1 MMRKL
6 FVARILVLVMM
17 LAVVL
22 QGWAD
27 ECRYNFNMDW
37 HYLVGDKS
45 AEEFFSVPAVS
56 RKGAVAVSL
65 PRAFNEDD
73 AFRVSISEHR
83 DTVSWWY
90 KTFELPANVA
100 GKHVFVEFEGAR
112 QAAEVY
118 LNGKYVGLN
127 ENGVMAF
134 GFDLT
139 PYLQKGK
146 NELAVRVDNNWDYRE
161 KATGVKHQWNNRNF
175 NVNYGGLPKNVWLHV
190 KGDVYQTL
198 PLYSNLG
205 TTGIYVYG
213 TDYDVKRHR
222 ATVNVES
229 QVINSS
235 DKATRVKLQ
244 IEVLDAEGKSVARF
258 GGKSQTVAAGDTIVV
273 SAQKRMSNLHFWSWG
288 YGYLYTVK
296 SSLVVDGEMADEVS
310 LRTGFRKTR
319 FGEGKIW
326 LNDRVLQMKGFAQ
339 RSSNEWPS
347 VGVDVPAWLSDYS
360 NDLMVKTNANLVR
373 WMHVTPSK
381 QDIESCDRVGLIQ
394 AMPAGDAEKDCEGR
408 QWSQRVELMRD
419 AIIYNRNNP
428 SIIFYECGN
437 ESISREHMVEMKAV
451 RDLYD
456 PYGGR
461 AIGCREMLDIN
472 DAEYGGEMLYLNKSA
487 KHPMWAM
494 EYCRDE
500 GYRMYWDNWSYPYHR
515 QGAGPFYRKADASA
529 YNQNQ
534 DSLAIEHIARWND
547 YYVLRP
553 GMGKRVS
560 SGGVKIIFSET
571 NTHDRSEF
579 NYRVSGVVDA
589 MRIPKD
595 AFYAHQVMWD
605 GWVDIENPRTYIIG
619 HWNYEEGIVKPVHV
633 VSNCEQVELFLN
645 GKSLGAGERKHTF
658 LFSFDNIPFQRGT
671 LHAVGKDADGN
682 VVSEYTLKSAGAP
695 AALRLKLMQNPTGM
709 KADGSDLA
717 LIEVEVVDKD
727 GQRCPLDNRMIDWT
741 LAGEATWRG
750 GIAKSGD
757 HDNHILDTMLPVE
770 AGVNRVLVRSTMK
783 AGVITL
789 KAEAKG
795 LKPQTIQWET
805 KEVPCTGGLSTYM
818 AGWELPCI
826 LDRGETPSTPSY
838 TDKKFTVDIVKA
850 ESAANDGTEANL
862 FDDNE
867 LSEWRNDG
875 KPETA
880 WVTFELAKPAA
891 IDEVSIKLTGWRQRS
906 YPLEV
911 VAELAEDTEGIG
923 KQGDKVVIWKGF
935 TPKSLG
941 YVSLNI
947 EKPVKALRYTIR
959 QIGRS
964 EDREA
969 FGQIVELAA
978 SQEEKVAKARR
989 VDLSIR
995 EVDFL
1000 VHVK

>member
-1 MMRKL
+1 MKKRTVFK
-6 FVARILVLVMM
+6 FSM
-17 LAVVL
+17 LAVMLVVVSS
-22 QGWAD
+22 AFA
-27 ECRYNFNMDW
+27 EEYRYNFNMDW
-37 HYLVGDKS
+37 HYIVGDKS
-45 AEEFFSVPAVS
+45 AAEFHAVPAYD
-56 RKGAVAVSL
+56 REGTVAVTL

-73 AFRVSISEHR
+73 AFRVEIARHR

-90 KTFELPANVA
+90 KHFELPIEAK
-100 GKHVFVEFEGAR
+100 GKHVFVEFEGVR

-118 LNGKYVGLN
+118 LNGKYVGLS

-139 PYLQKGK
+139 PYLKEGK
-146 NELAVRVDNNWDYRE
+146 NELSVRVDNDWDYRE
-161 KATGVKHQWNNRNF
+161 KNTGTKHQWNNRNF
-175 NVNYGGLPKNVWLHV
+175 NVNYGGIPKNVWLHI

-198 PLYSNLG
+198 PLYSNMG
-205 TTGIYVYG
+205 TTGVYVYG
-213 TDYDVKRHR
+213 TDYDVKKRR

-235 DKATRVKLQ
+235 STSRRVKLQ
-244 IEVLDAEGKSVARF
+244 VEVIDADGKSLARF
-258 GGKSQTVAAGDTIVV
+258 TGKSLTVAAGDTVV
-273 SAQKRMSNLHFWSWG
+273 VKAQKRMSGLHFWSWG

-296 SSLVVDGEMADEVS
+296 SSLVADGQVADETS

-319 FGEGKIW
+319 FGEGKVW
-326 LNDRVLQMKGFAQ
+326 LNDRVIQLKGFAQ

-347 VGVDVPAWLSDYS
+347 VGQDVPAWLSDYS

-394 AMPAGDAEKDCEGR
+394 AMPAGDAEKDCQGR
-408 QWSQRVELMRD
+408 QWEQRTELMRD

-428 SIIFYECGN
+428 SVIFYECGN
-437 ESISREHMVEMKAV
+437 ESISREHMIEMKAI

-456 PYGGR
+456 PHGGR
-461 AIGCREMLDIN
+461 AIGSREMLDIN
-472 DAEYGGEMLYLNKSA
+472 EAEYGGEMLYLNKSA

-500 GYRMYWDNWSYPYHR
+500 GYRMYWDNWSYPWH
-515 QGAGPFYRKADASA
+515 QHGAGPLHRKASASA

-534 DSLAIEHIARWND
+534 DSLTIEQIARWND
-547 YYVLRP
+547 YFVLRP

-595 AFYAHQVMWD
+595 GFFAHRVMWD

-619 HWNYEEGIVKPVHV
+619 HWNYEVGIVKPVHV

-645 GKSLGAGERKHTF
+645 GKSLGEGERKHTF
-658 LFSFDNIPFQRGT
+658 LFSFNNVPFQRGT
-671 LHAVGKDADGN
+671 LRAVGKDAEGN
-682 VVSEYTLKSAGAP
+682 ILSEYTLKTAGAP
-695 AALRLKLMQNPTGM
+695 ASLRLKLIQNPTGM
-709 KADGSDLA
+709 RADGSDLA
-717 LIEVEVVDKD
+717 MIEVEVVDKE
-727 GQRCPLDNRMIDWT
+727 GRRCPLDNRMIDWT
-741 LAGEATWRG
+741 LTGEATWRG
-750 GIAKSGD
+750 GIARSGD
-757 HDNHILDTMLPVE
+757 LDNHILDTMLPVE
-770 AGVNRVLVRSTMK
+770 AGVNRVLVRSTCK

-795 LKPQTIQWET
+795 LPAQTIQWET
-805 KEVPCTGGLSTYM
+805 KPVESVNGLSTYN
-818 AGWELPCI
+818 AGRELPCI
-826 LDRGETPSTPSY
+826 LDRGETPLTPSY
-838 TDKKFTVDIVKA
+838 TDKKKTVDIVKA
-850 ESAANDGTEANL
+850 ESAANEGTESQA

-867 LSEWRNDG
+867 LTDWSNDG
-875 KPETA
+875 ILRTA
-880 WVTFELAKPAA
+880 WITFELAEAAA
-891 IDEVSIKLTGWRQRS
+891 IDEISIKLTGWRQRS

-911 VAELAEDTEGIG
+911 IAELDEDVEGVG
-923 KQGDKVVIWKGF
+923 SKGDKVVVWKGS

-959 QIGRS
+959 QIGQAK
-964 EDREA
+964 DREA
-969 FGQIVELAA
+969 FGQIVELDAA
-978 SQEEKVAKARR
+978 QEEKLAKARKG
-989 VDLSIR
+989 DLRIR

>member
-1 MMRKL
+1 MKKKT
-6 FVARILVLVMM
+6 VLRFSMLAVM
-17 LAVVL
+17 LAVVSSAL
-22 QGWAD
+22 A
-27 ECRYNFNMDW
+27 EEYRYNFNMDW
-37 HYLVGDKS
+37 HYIVGDKS
-45 AEEFFSVPAVS
+45 AAEFHAVPADA
-56 RKGAVAVSL
+56 REGAVAVSL

-73 AFRVSISEHR
+73 AFRVEIARHR

-90 KTFELPANVA
+90 KHFELPAEA
-100 GKHVFVEFEGAR
+100 KDKQVFVEFEGVR

-118 LNGKYVGLN
+118 LNGKYVGLS

-134 GFDLT
+134 GFNLT
-139 PYLQKGK
+139 PYLKEGS
-146 NELAVRVDNNWDYRE
+146 NELSVRIDNDWDYRE
-161 KATGVKHQWNNRNF
+161 KATNTKHQWNNRNF
-175 NVNYGGLPKNVWLHV
+175 NVNYGGITKNVWLHF

-205 TTGIYVYG
+205 TTGVYVYG
-213 TDYDVKRHR
+213 TDYDIKKRR

-229 QVINSS
+229 QIINSS
-235 DKATRVKLQ
+235 NAPRRVKLQ

-258 GGKSQTVAAGDTIVV
+258 SGKSLTVAAGDTAVV
-273 SAQKRMSNLHFWSWG
+273 KAQKRLSDLHFWSWG

-296 SSLVVDGEMADEVS
+296 SMLVAGGDVADEVII
-310 LRTGFRKTR
+310 RTGFRKTR
-319 FGEGKIW
+319 FGEGKVW
-326 LNDRVLQMKGFAQ
+326 LNDRVIQLKGFAQ

-347 VGVDVPAWLSDYS
+347 VGQDVPAWLSDYS

-394 AMPAGDAEKDCEGR
+394 AMPAGDAEKDCQGR
-408 QWSQRVELMRD
+408 QWIQRTELMRD

-428 SIIFYECGN
+428 SVIFYECGN
-437 ESISREHMVEMKAV
+437 ESISREHMIEMKAI
-451 RDLYD
+451 RDKYD

-461 AIGCREMLDIN
+461 AIGSREMLDI
-472 DAEYGGEMLYLNKSA
+472 DEAEYGGEMLYLNKSA

-500 GYRMYWDNWSYPYHR
+500 GYRMYWDNWSYPWH
-515 QGAGPFYRKADASA
+515 QHGAGPLHRNASA
-529 YNQNQ
+529 SSYNQNQ
-534 DSLAIEHIARWND
+534 DSLTIEQIERWND

-595 AFYAHQVMWD
+595 GFFAHQVMWD

-619 HWNYEEGIVKPVHV
+619 HWNYQVGIVKPVHV

-645 GKSLGAGERKHTF
+645 NKSLGQGTRKHTF
-658 LFSFDNIPFQRGT
+658 LFSFDNVSFQPGT
-671 LHAVGKDADGN
+671 LRAVGKDSEGN
-682 VVSEYTLKSAGAP
+682 ILSEYTLSTAGTP
-695 AALRLKLMQNPTGM
+695 AALRLKLIQSPTGM

-717 LIEVEVVDKD
+717 LVEVEVVDKD
-727 GQRCPLDNRMIDWT
+727 GRRCPLDNRMIDWT
-741 LAGEATWRG
+741 LTGEATWRG
-750 GIAKSGD
+750 GIARSGD
-757 HDNHILDTMLPVE
+757 LDNHILDTMFPVE
-770 AGVNRVLVRSTMK
+770 AGVNRVLVRSTCK

-795 LKPQTIQWET
+795 LPAQTIQWET
-805 KEVPCTGGLSTYM
+805 KPIETVNGLSAYM
-818 AGWELPCI
+818 AGRELPCI
-826 LDRGETPSTPSY
+826 LDRGETPLTPSY
-838 TDKKFTVDIVKA
+838 TDKKLTVDIVKA
-850 ESAANDGTEANL
+850 ESAANDGTEVKA

-867 LSEWRNDG
+867 LSGWSNDG
-875 KPETA
+875 KRQTA
-880 WVTFELAKPAA
+880 WITFELADAAA
-891 IDEVSIKLTGWRQRS
+891 IDEISIKLTGWRQRS

-911 VAELAEDTEGIG
+911 AAELVEDVEGIG
-923 KQGDKVVIWKGF
+923 KKGDNVVVWKGT

-941 YVSLNI
+941 YVSLDIKN
-947 EKPVKALRYTIR
+947 PVKALRYTIR
-959 QIGRS
+959 QIGQAK
-964 EDREA
+964 DQEA
-969 FGQIVELAA
+969 FGQIVELDAA
-978 SQEEKVAKARR
+978 QEEKVAKARR
-989 VDLSIR
+989 GDLRIR